1 MCQEENYSP
10 DEQCGTQN
18 MTLGEDFIDA
28 VVCHCYDSLCN
39 DHIPQLPTSIVVP
52 TVTTTS
58 SGKESLTSNI
68 LMMLTSYFLYGFGK
82 FLVAR
87 EDRMD

>member
-1 MCQEENYSP
+1 MYQEENYSP

-52 TVTTTS
+52 TVTTIS
-58 SGKESLTSNI
+58 SGKESLNSNS
-68 LMMLTSYFLYGFGK
+68 LMMFTSFLLCGFGYFLG
-82 FLVAR
+82 VR